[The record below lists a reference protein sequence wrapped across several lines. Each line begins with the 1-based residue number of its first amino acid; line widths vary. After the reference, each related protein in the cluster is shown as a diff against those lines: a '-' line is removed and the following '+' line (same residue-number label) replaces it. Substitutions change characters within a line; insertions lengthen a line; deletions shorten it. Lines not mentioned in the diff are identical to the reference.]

1 MTLTNEALSKIE
13 KALKRG
19 NTVELKKVN
28 GKLIVV
34 EIGRKKIQEEIFK
47 N

>member
-1 MTLTNEALSKIE
+1 MLVLNDEVLMAIE

-28 GKLIVV
+28 GQIQVI
-34 EIGRKKIQEEIFK
+34 EIDRHLKIRQDI
-47 N
+47 